1 MAEYAEN
8 RSSTTQ
14 FELAEVFER
23 GDSRTRD
30 YAEAFKWYFASARK
44 GYRSA
49 QSRLG
54 TLYARGLGV
63 EQNLIKA
70 YAWYLV
76 ARFQQSR
83 RARRLLKIV
92 ERKMSREEK
101 RQGRLLA
108 KQYYSSFVAA

>member
-1 MAEYAEN
+1 MTIYAED

-14 FELAEVFER
+14 FELAEVLEK

-30 YAEAFKWYFASARK
+30 YAQAFKWYRESARN

-76 ARFQQSR
+76 ARFQRSK
-83 RARRLLKIV
+83 RASRLLKVI
-92 ERKMSREEK
+92 ERKMSREQK
-101 RQGRLLA
+101 SQARILA
-108 KQYYSSFVAA
+108 KQYYATFVAG

>member
-1 MAEYAEN
+1 MTIFAED

-14 FELAEVFER
+14 FELAEVFEK
-23 GDSRTRD
+23 GDNRTQD
-30 YAEAFKWYFASARK
+30 YAEAFKWYRESARK

-63 EQNLIKA
+63 DQNLIKA

-76 ARFQQSR
+76 ARFQRSR
-83 RARRLLKIV
+83 RATRLLKVI
-92 ERKMSREEK
+92 ERKLSMEQK
-101 RQGRLLA
+101 RKARLLA
-108 KQYYSSFVAA
+108 EQYRETFTTD